1 MTTPNHAATQRPFVL
16 VLGLD
21 LADTASSGYAFDQ
34 AARIA
39 ARIEGSQIHPVYALP
54 EEAGQAV
61 LAEASGLMGRY
72 IGEKVAALGVAGPI
86 YHTHVRRGDAARAIA
101 QTAADVGA
109 DLIVVGAHKAPR
121 LKTLVLGSTAERVM
135 SNTQCPVMVAGP
147 RPAPEPPHVIIIE
160 PPCPDC
166 VRRRAETANRDYWC
180 ARHSENHHL
189 HRHHVYSY
197 AAGVPFQAQD
207 ASVDLRGD

>member
-1 MTTPNHAATQRPFVL
+1 MSTPNSAAQRPFVL

-21 LADTASSGYAFDQ
+21 LSDTHSSGYAFDQ
-34 AARIA
+34 AHRIA
-39 ARIEGSQIHPVYALP
+39 ARIEGSQVHPVYVLP
-54 EEAGQAV
+54 EEAGNAV
-61 LAEASGLMGRY
+61 VADASGLLARY
-72 IGEKVAALGVAGPI
+72 IGEKIAALGIVGPI
-86 YHTHVRRGDAARAIA
+86 YHTHVRRGDPARAIA

-109 DLIVVGAHKAPR
+109 ALIVVGTHKRPR

-135 SNTQCPVMVAGP
+135 HNTVCPVMVAGP
-147 RPAPEPPHVIIIE
+147 RPAPEPSHVIVID

-166 VRRRAETANRDYWC
+166 VRRRTETANREFWC

-197 AAGVPFQAQD
+197 APDVPFQSRD
-207 ASVDLRGD
+207 ASVDLRTD